1 MIRARTQFRHLTTG
15 EIHAAIL
22 AQANPIAAEVTRL
35 VQLYGQS
42 FTRICEQM
50 DRIPVEQIIVRPG
63 AEIER
68 IAMEITHEAIADTLG
83 RFARRGSAARLKR
96 GPAPSSSIRLV

>member
-1 MIRARTQFRHLTTG
+1 MIRARAQFRHLTIE

-22 AQANPIAAEVTRL
+22 TKPNPIAAEVTRL

-42 FTRICEQM
+42 FTRICDQL
-50 DRIPVEQIIVRPG
+50 DRIPVEQIIVRPA
-63 AEIER
+63 AEIEQ

-83 RFARRGSAARLKR
+83 RRVSVRWVDSLNEGAELD
-96 GPAPSSSIRLV
+96 